1 MAKKPDILTEKQ
13 QRLDLAVQRYDS
25 AVAVVTNT
33 ISSLSALS
41 QDIAQQIAD
50 IDTYVASLNDTR
62 AELEL
67 ARNRTNKVS
76 QNFAQLLCIADE
88 DAEKVE
94 AG

>member
-50 IDTYVASLNDTR
+50 IDTYVASLIDTR

-94 AG
+94 AE